1 MIKSNEPKALID
13 FLDNKVSKTIDSI
26 EFKTEYN
33 DNFIEGYFA
42 DDNK

>member
-1 MIKSNEPKALID
+1 MIKSNNPKALID
-13 FLDNKVSKTIDSI
+13 YLDNKVSTNLDSK

-33 DNFIEGYFA
+33 DNFIEGYSA